1 MKVLFLS
8 NEHQK
13 SGTPYNYRLEKLS
26 EIPRQLSQAAALG
39 LGRFRPMAEQA
50 YQWVLSRQRRDGGSE
65 FFSHGN
71 YGWLTDRGAYP
82 RNLAMVLYH
91 LLLELG
97 LRSAAGETNSDESFI
112 ERRACGL

>member
-1 MKVLFLS
+1 
-8 NEHQK
+8 K